1 MVVALCSGISA
12 LVKAITES
20 WWYLAFVAIDFA
32 AAALL
37 VWSIIQL
44 RRAFEEHRAE
54 AIERETVV
62 RRYVETQGERSDRH
76 HL

>member
-1 MVVALCSGISA
+1 MVVAFCSGISA
-12 LVKAITES
+12 LVRAITES
-20 WWYLAFVAIDFA
+20 WWYLVFVAIDFGA
-32 AAALL
+32 SALI

-54 AIERETVV
+54 AVERETVV
-62 RRYVETQGERSDRH
+62 RRYVEAQGERSDRD